1 MVSLEGCPVFPIP
14 AIVLP
19 SFGRSVNPISTGGHI
34 IPTSL
39 LRALPD
45 IQTLRRHCVVCSQ
58 TRTVPRFESELRSI
72 NIEDDMNKHLHN
84 TYIVANLLLYV
95 LEYEQVYKDETKIIR
110 LNEKALTYYLVNQ
123 SST

>member
-1 MVSLEGCPVFPIP
+1 MKS
-14 AIVLP
+14 
-19 SFGRSVNPISTGGHI
+19 R
-34 IPTSL
+34 L
-39 LRALPD
+39 LRSFFYD
-45 IQTLRRHCVVCSQ
+45 VQRTVESQ
-58 TRTVPRFESELRSI
+58 TRIVPRFESELRSI

>member
-1 MVSLEGCPVFPIP
+1 MKS
-14 AIVLP
+14 
-19 SFGRSVNPISTGGHI
+19 R
-34 IPTSL
+34 L
-39 LRALPD
+39 LRSFFYD
-45 IQTLRRHCVVCSQ
+45 VQRTVESQ
-58 TRTVPRFESELRSI
+58 TRIVPRFESELRSI

-84 TYIVANLLLYV
+84 TYIVANLLLHV

>member
-1 MVSLEGCPVFPIP
+1 MKSRLLRSLQGCRER
-14 AIVLP
+14 VLADQLTLSQP
-19 SFGRSVNPISTGGHI
+19 GGHI

-84 TYIVANLLLYV
+84 TYIVTNLLLYV

>member
-1 MVSLEGCPVFPIP
+1 
-14 AIVLP
+14 
-19 SFGRSVNPISTGGHI
+19 
-34 IPTSL
+34 
-39 LRALPD
+39 
-45 IQTLRRHCVVCSQ
+45 
-58 TRTVPRFESELRSI
+58 
-72 NIEDDMNKHLHN
+72 MNKHLHN